1 MSNVRAHM
9 KQSRAKGREIA
20 LLIGLI
26 IAVTVI
32 AGFIYDLGGPS
43 GNRLKYFA
51 LLASLGG
58 LLGTSI
64 ALDGRSDIA
73 AMDSTPLRI
82 GLSALFG
89 AAAMLVVWSW
99 LPDFPV
105 ATCLIIGAVIGAIL
119 GFFGWDW
126 AKHVDF

>member
-1 MSNVRAHM
+1 M
-9 KQSRAKGREIA
+9 KLSRAKGREIA
-20 LLIGLI
+20 LIVGLV
-26 IAVTVI
+26 IAATVI
-32 AGFIYDLGGPS
+32 AGFIYDLGGPA
-43 GNRLKYFA
+43 GNRLKYVA

-73 AMDSTPLRI
+73 AMDSTLLRV
-82 GLSALFG
+82 GLSAAFG
-89 AAAMLVVWSW
+89 ASAMFVVGSW
-99 LPDFPV
+99 LPSIPV
-105 ATCLIIGAVIGAIL
+105 ATCLVIGTVIGAVL